1 MAGKFFLDLGET
13 FAKTARELGD
23 RAESAYEKQKI
34 KNKISTEKRAVEKI
48 LLDLGK
54 LLYKSYAN
62 GETLTEEQKILCEQI
77 AQRKRTIKA
86 YQDSLNEDEGT
97 KYCTGC
103 KKKIPADVLFC
114 PNCGLRCEKT
124 MDFDIEDDI
133 IDAEREIIT
142 DDSQTEEV
150 IFDAETEEVIEP
162 EEASK
167 EDEEEEIEPEEA
179 SKEDEEEEIE
189 PEEASKEDEEE
200 EAESEEAFKENAE
213 DADKEVG
220 NEQDL

>member
-62 GETLTEEQKILCEQI
+62 GETLNEEQKALCEQI

-142 DDSQTEEV
+142 DDSQIEEV
-150 IFDAETEEVIEP
+150 IFDAETEEVVEP
-162 EEASK
+162 EEPFE
-167 EDEEEEIEPEEA
+167 EDEEEEIDPEKA
-179 SKEDEEEEIE
+179 SQEEKEEIE
-189 PEEASKEDEEE
+189 PEETS
-200 EAESEEAFKENAE
+200 KENAE
-213 DADKEVG
+213 DADEESKPEEPFEEEVG
-220 NEQDL
+220 NEQNL